1 MYAKLSPRLP
11 GYHRAIAD
19 CIWRAQSHLLSL
31 QDVKEGFWW
40 AELEANVTL
49 TAEYIMLHTILGT
62 DKTRPISKAARYLL
76 DHQTE
81 NGSWELYY
89 GDGGDLSTSVEAYL
103 ALKLAGQDLESG
115 EMKRARRFILAHGG
129 ITRARVFTKIHLALF
144 GAYDWRGTPALPAC
158 FMFVPSWFPG
168 NIYDMAS
175 WARSSTVPF
184 IIVLDKKP
192 IFRKDLGVNV
202 DELYVE
208 GRENADHS
216 LPHDGTALS
225 RFFIMFDSFAKL
237 CESAGVLPF
246 RERAVRAAEEW
257 IIARQEDSGDWAG
270 IVPAMLNSMLA
281 LHCLGYSSEHPVM
294 RRGLAAMDRF
304 GLDEGTSF
312 HIQPCVSPI
321 WDTAL
326 AAIAL
331 GDSGVPPNSR
341 SLRQAGEWLLSKQV
355 LKYGDWSIKN
365 RKGKPGGWAF
375 EFFNDNYPDVDDT
388 AAVVCALHRIET
400 QHPEAKRE
408 AIRAGIEW
416 TLSMQSKNG
425 GWGAFDVDNSTELL
439 NKIPYGD
446 LKAMIDPPTADL
458 TGRVLEMLGRTRYP
472 AERNVV
478 DRAIQ
483 FLQKEQEPEGCWYGR
498 WGVNYLYGTSIVLGG
513 LAYIGRDMNEPWIRK
528 ATDWIRSVQ
537 NPDGGWGEGCE
548 SYKHP
553 HLKGK
558 GVSTPSQ
565 TGWTL
570 VGLMDAGDYDSD
582 SVNRGIQYLI
592 DKQNRNGSWPE
603 PQFTGTGFP
612 GHFFINYHLYR
623 NSFPLTALGR
633 YFARHTK

>member
-1 MYAKLSPRLP
+1 
-11 GYHRAIAD
+11 
-19 CIWRAQSHLLSL
+19 
-31 QDVKEGFWW
+31 
-40 AELEANVTL
+40 
-49 TAEYIMLHTILGT
+49 
-62 DKTRPISKAARYLL
+62 
-76 DHQTE
+76 
-81 NGSWELYY
+81 
-89 GDGGDLSTSVEAYL
+89 
-103 ALKLAGQDLESG
+103 
-115 EMKRARRFILAHGG
+115 MKRARRFVLERGG
-129 ITRARVFTKIHLALF
+129 ITKTRVFTKIHLALF
-144 GAYDWRGTPALPAC
+144 GAYDWEGTPSLPAC

-192 IFRKDLGVNV
+192 IFRKDLGINL
-202 DELYVE
+202 DELYLE
-208 GRENADHS
+208 GRKNAVLT

-225 RFFIMFDSFAKL
+225 RFFAAFDSFANL
-237 CESAGVLPF
+237 CDSAGMLPF
-246 RERAVRAAEEW
+246 RNQAIRAAERW
-257 IIARQEDSGDWAG
+257 IIDRQEDSGDWAG
-270 IVPAMLNSMLA
+270 IIPAMLNSMLA
-281 LHCLGYSSEHPVM
+281 LYCLGYSPEHPVM

-326 AAIAL
+326 ASIAL
-331 GDSGVPPNSR
+331 ADSGLPPNSR
-341 SLRQAGEWLLSKQV
+341 PLRQAAEFLLSKQV
-355 LKYGDWSIKN
+355 MRYGDWSIKN

-388 AAVVCALHRIET
+388 AAVVCALQRIET
-400 QHPEAKRE
+400 QNPEGKRE
-408 AIRAGIEW
+408 ALRAGIEW
-416 TLSMQSKNG
+416 TLSMQSRNG
-425 GWGAFDVDNSTELL
+425 GWGAFDVDNSTDLL

-472 AERNVV
+472 VNHGVV
-478 DRAIQ
+478 DRAIR

-513 LAYIGRDMNEPWIRK
+513 LAYIGCDMSEPWIRK
-528 ATDWIRSVQ
+528 ATDWLRSVQ
-537 NPDGGWGEGCE
+537 NTDGGWGETCE

-553 HLKGK
+553 ELKGK

-570 VGLMDAGDYDSD
+570 VGLMDTGDYDSD
-582 SVNRGIQYLI
+582 SVKRGIQYLVER
-592 DKQNRNGSWPE
+592 QNRNGSWPE

-633 YFARHTK
+633 YFAHHSK

>member
-11 GYHRAIAD
+11 DHYRAVAD

-31 QDVKEGFWW
+31 QDPKEGFWW

-62 DKTRPISKAARYLL
+62 DKTRPIPKAARYLL

-81 NGSWELYY
+81 NGAWELYY
-89 GDGGDLSTSVEAYL
+89 ADGGDLSTSVEAYL
-103 ALKLAGQDLESG
+103 ALKLAGQDPESR
-115 EMKRARRFILAHGG
+115 EMRRARRFILERGG
-129 ITRARVFTKIHLALF
+129 VSKTRVFTKIHLALF

-192 IFRKDLGVNV
+192 IFRKELGIDV

-208 GRENADHS
+208 GRENAGLT

-225 RFFIMFDSFAKL
+225 RFFSAFDSFAKR
-237 CESAGVLPF
+237 CESAGLLPL
-246 RERAVRAAEEW
+246 REQAIRAAERW

-270 IVPAMLNSMLA
+270 IIPAMLNSMLA
-281 LHCLGYSSEHPVM
+281 LHCLGYSPAHPVM
-294 RRGLAAMDRF
+294 RRGLEAMDRF

-326 AAIAL
+326 ATIAL
-331 GDSGVPPNSR
+331 GDSGLPANSR
-341 SLRQAGEWLLSKQV
+341 SLRQVGEWLLSKQV
-355 LKYGDWSIKN
+355 MKYGDWCIKN
-365 RKGKPGGWAF
+365 REGKPGGWAF

-400 QHPEAKRE
+400 QDPEAKRE

-425 GWGAFDVDNSTELL
+425 GWGAFDVDNSRELL

-458 TGRVLEMLGRTRYP
+458 TGRVLEMLGRTHYLVDHK
-472 AERNVV
+472 VV
-478 DRAIQ
+478 DKAIQ
-483 FLQKEQEPEGCWYGR
+483 FLRSEQEPEGCWYGR

-537 NPDGGWGEGCE
+537 NPDGGWGESCE
-548 SYKHP
+548 TYKNP
-553 HLKGK
+553 QLKGK
-558 GVSTPSQ
+558 GISTPSQ

-570 VGLMDAGDYDSD
+570 VGLMDSGDYDSD
-582 SVNRGIQYLI
+582 SVNRGIEYLI
-592 DKQNRNGSWPE
+592 AKQNRNGSWPE

-633 YFARHTK
+633 YFAHHSK